1 MKITFL
7 LAILFSSPLILN
19 KSKLQKTI
27 SKSGQEE
34 GDGKE
39 EADKEEADKVAV
51 PVRTNLPSAANGK
64 KWTFPENLTDAN
76 QDGKIDEGDFV
87 RAWSN
92 LELTAW
98 EI

>member
-19 KSKLQKTI
+19 KSKLQNSKTI
-27 SKSGQEE
+27 RKEE
-34 GDGKE
+34 EEKTEPKKE

-76 QDGKIDEGDFV
+76 
-87 RAWSN
+87 
-92 LELTAW
+92 
-98 EI
+98 